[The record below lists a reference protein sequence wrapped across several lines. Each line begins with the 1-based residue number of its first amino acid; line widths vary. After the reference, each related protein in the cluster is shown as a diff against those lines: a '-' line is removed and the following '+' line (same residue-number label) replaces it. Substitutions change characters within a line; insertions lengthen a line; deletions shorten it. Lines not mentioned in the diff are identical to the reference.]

1 MNSGG
6 RGGVLSKKFLHQVQQ
21 KYTRTASLVDIRTR
35 QAGLIGCTCQVWFY
49 LVGDVKQKVS
59 ITSIGFARALAPALL
74 PDSSYSFFI
83 PLDLFPRP
91 SSTSNMPSGNNN
103 SQNVVTESELEDLR
117 QKFHLLEGDRK
128 AYYEMSMHTM
138 KSNKVLVAQLRD
150 QNKSLRRGLAAIQRE
165 TRTASTQGMT
175 TDQQEMTE
183 ISRSVTNL
191 RRQHDKI
198 IAKVDTKSLAL
209 ATLRDKSAELE
220 ADGTQPLTEDTPT
233 TRRIRMLENRL
244 DKAMIKYN
252 EAQSIRKT
260 YEQIVKRLTEE
271 RVGFD
276 NQLAALERTLAAK
289 EHDFQELLLLSTD
302 AQHAR
307 DVTQTELE
315 RVRNTYQSAKRARE
329 RDVRERQEIYQI
341 RMEVTNKMQQ
351 RDQARDNII
360 DNMVGHAAEKDEN
373 DRLRKE
379 EERLKDSGKAAGV
392 LNGEYDESTQAEE
405 SLTIYEDAFEKIKE
419 ATGVAGI
426 EEVIHKIVNQEDTQN
441 NLMVL
446 TKENQGKI
454 ESLRT
459 AMDEQASRVDE
470 IKYSGTGVTQK
481 RKLVDDH
488 EANLTA
494 ASAKLERSKLKSE
507 RMAAVLINVKAGIEH
522 IMDRI
527 DIHRDESQ
535 QLLQMNDETVVEV
548 LYQCETTIE
557 RLLKIKKT
565 SGGLDFNDDSAL
577 ELAQKVTD
585 RQVNETRPFN
595 QRVTLPA
602 GEGMDSIAEEDRED
616 DGGDMDGGG
625 GGGQDGD
632 ELTRDKIKKASSAF
646 TTQHDRALRK
656 KEKQGRRKKKR

>member
-1 MNSGG
+1 
-6 RGGVLSKKFLHQVQQ
+6 
-21 KYTRTASLVDIRTR
+21 
-35 QAGLIGCTCQVWFY
+35 
-49 LVGDVKQKVS
+49 
-59 ITSIGFARALAPALL
+59 
-74 PDSSYSFFI
+74 
-83 PLDLFPRP
+83 
-91 SSTSNMPSGNNN
+91 MPSGNNN
-103 SQNVVTESELEDLR
+103 QNVVTESELEDLR

-165 TRTASTQGMT
+165 TRTASNAGMT
-175 TDQQEMTE
+175 TDQQELVE
-183 ISRSVTNL
+183 VSRTVTSL

-198 IAKVDTKSLAL
+198 IAKVDSKSLAL
-209 ATLRDKSAELE
+209 NALRDKSNELE
-220 ADGTQPLTEDTPT
+220 ADGTKPLTEDTPT

-260 YEQIVKRLTEE
+260 YEQIVKRLREE

-341 RMEVTNKMQQ
+341 RLEITNRMQK
-351 RDQARDNII
+351 REDVKDNII
-360 DNMVGHAAEKDEN
+360 DNMVGTAGEKDER
-373 DRLRKE
+373 DRESAERKKE
-379 EERLKDSGKAAGV
+379 KKRSSSEKAEGIM
-392 LNGEYDESTQAEE
+392 NGQYDEATEAEE
-405 SLTIYEDAFEKIKE
+405 SLTMYEDAFEKIKE
-419 ATGVAGI
+419 ATGVADI

-441 NLMVL
+441 NLMKL
-446 TKENQGKI
+446 TKENQRKI
-454 ESLRT
+454 ESLRVTLDT
-459 AMDEQASRVDE
+459 ASARVDE

-494 ASAKLERSKLKSE
+494 ASTKLERSKLKSE

-527 DIHRDESQ
+527 DLHRSDSQ
-535 QLLQMNDETVVEV
+535 QLLQVSDETVVEV
-548 LYQCETTIE
+548 LYQCETIIE
-557 RLLKIKKT
+557 RLLNEAKRKGAGSNGSPT
-565 SGGLDFNDDSAL
+565 LFDAGSEEGTL
-577 ELAQKVTD
+577 ELAQKITD
-585 RQVNETRPFN
+585 RQVMETRPFN
-595 QRVTLPA
+595 QRVTLPDGDRGLA
-602 GEGMDSIAEEDRED
+602 AIAEDDRESDGNDMDSGPGGN
-616 DGGDMDGGG
+616 DGG
-625 GGGQDGD
+625 
-632 ELTRDKIKKASSAF
+632 ELTRDKIKRASSAF
-646 TTQHDRALRK
+646 TNQHDRELRK
-656 KEKQGRRKKKR
+656 KERKSGGRGKKKK

>member
-1 MNSGG
+1 MTNTKS
-6 RGGVLSKKFLHQVQQ
+6 L
-21 KYTRTASLVDIRTR
+21 TETA
-35 QAGLIGCTCQVWFY
+35 
-49 LVGDVKQKVS
+49 
-59 ITSIGFARALAPALL
+59 P
-74 PDSSYSFFI
+74 P
-83 PLDLFPRP
+83 
-91 SSTSNMPSGNNN
+91 MPSGTSNN

-150 QNKSLRRGLAAIQRE
+150 QNKSLRRGLASIQRE
-165 TRTASTQGMT
+165 TRSASGAGMT
-175 TDQQEMTE
+175 TDQQEMSE
-183 ISRSVTNL
+183 ISRSVTHL

-198 IAKVDTKSLAL
+198 IAKVDAKSLDL
-209 ATLRDKSAELE
+209 SSLIDKSNELQ
-220 ADGTQPLTEDTPT
+220 ADGTQPLNEDTPT

-341 RMEVTNKMQQ
+341 RMEVTNRVEK
-351 RDQARDNII
+351 REQARDDII
-360 DNMVGHAAEKDEN
+360 DDIVGRAGEKDEHEREENERRTN
-373 DRLRKE
+373 D
-379 EERLKDSGKAAGV
+379 GKALGV
-392 LNGEYDESTQAEE
+392 LNGEYDEATQAEE
-405 SLTIYEDAFEKIKE
+405 GVAVYEKAFDKIKE
-419 ATGVAGI
+419 ATGVADI
-426 EEVIHKIVNQEDTQN
+426 EEVIHKIVNQEDTQT
-441 NLMVL
+441 NLMNL

-454 ESLRT
+454 EHLRESLH
-459 AMDEQASRVDE
+459 AQSNRVDE

-488 EANLTA
+488 EANLTS

-527 DIHRDESQ
+527 DLHRDDSL
-535 QLLQMNDETVVEV
+535 QLLQINDETVVEV

-557 RLLKIKKT
+557 KLLKEAKRNGAG
-565 SGGLDFNDDSAL
+565 SGGSGSKDGSSSSSLFATHSGGNEL
-577 ELAQKVTD
+577 ELAQTVTD

-595 QRVTLPA
+595 QRVTLPTGDRGLDA
-602 GEGMDSIAEEDRED
+602 IAEDDRED
-616 DGGDMDGGG
+616 DGDRGGMDGGPG
-625 GGGQDGD
+625 GGNDGD
-632 ELTRDKIKKASSAF
+632 ELTRDKIKKASTAF
-646 TTQHDRALRK
+646 SVQHDRAQRK
-656 KEKQGRRKKKR
+656 KERGNKKGKGKKK